1 MNALI
6 GPILE
11 LGEEVPGGRLL
22 DPRATPL
29 PAARPRARRR
39 LGPGDSVR
47 FGWLLGPFL
56 LLLAWSTGS
65 AAGLIDSRVLPAPWT
80 TAATA
85 WALIRVGRLPHD
97 LAVSAV
103 RAAEGFAWGASVG
116 IVVALVSGLSQVGGY
131 LIDGVVQIKRSIPV
145 LALIPLII
153 LWFGIGEPMKVTV
166 IALSV
171 FVPMYIQTHAALRGI
186 DLKHVE
192 LAETLGLGR
201 WAFIRQVVLPGAL
214 PGVLTGLRFGVL
226 AAWLALVVVE
236 QLNATSGIGYMI
248 NLARTYA
255 QSDVILVGLVVY
267 ALLGLSSDAAVRFLE
282 RRSLAWR
289 RSFSA

>member
-6 GPILE
+6 GPILDI
-11 LGEEVPGGRLL
+11 GEEVPGGTIL
-22 DPRATPL
+22 DPRADRS
-29 PAARPRARRR
+29 ARPRPRRRR
-39 LGPGDSVR
+39 LGSGEHVR

-56 LLLAWSTGS
+56 LLLVWSTCS

-85 WALIRVGRLPHD
+85 WELIRDGRLQND
-97 LAVSAV
+97 LAISAL
-103 RAAEGFAWGASVG
+103 RAAEGFVWGATIG
-116 IVVALVSGLSQVGGY
+116 IVVALASGLSQLGGY
-131 LIDGVVQIKRSIPV
+131 LIDSLVQIKRSIPV

-153 LWFGIGEPMKVTV
+153 LWFGIGETMKVTV

-186 DLKHVE
+186 DMKYVE

-201 WAFIRQVVLPGAL
+201 WAFIRKVVLPGAL

-226 AAWLALVVVE
+226 GAWLALVVVE

-267 ALLGLSSDAAVRFLE
+267 ALLGLTSDAAVRLLE
-282 RRSLAWR
+282 RRALAWR
-289 RSFSA
+289 RSFAA

>member
-6 GPILE
+6 GSILE
-11 LGEEVPGGRLL
+11 IDEEVPGGTIL
-22 DPRATPL
+22 DPRIAPSS
-29 PAARPRARRR
+29 ARPRPRRR
-39 LGPGDSVR
+39 LGPGDSMR
-47 FGWLLGPFL
+47 FGGMLGPFL

-65 AAGLIDSRVLPAPWT
+65 AAGLIDSRVLPSPWT
-80 TAATA
+80 TAVTA
-85 WALIRVGRLPHD
+85 WELVRDGRLPHD
-97 LAVSAV
+97 LAVSTF
-103 RAAEGFAWGASVG
+103 RATEGFAWGASAG
-116 IVVALVSGLSQVGGY
+116 IVVALASGLSQLGGY
-131 LIDGVVQIKRSIPV
+131 LIDGLVQIKRSIPV

-153 LWFGIGEPMKVTV
+153 LWFGIGETMKVTV

-201 WAFIRQVVLPGAL
+201 WNFIREVVLPGAL

-236 QLNATSGIGYMI
+236 QLNATSGVGYMI

-255 QSDVILVGLVVY
+255 QSDVILVGLVLY
-267 ALLGLSSDAAVRFLE
+267 ALLGLSSDAAVRLLE